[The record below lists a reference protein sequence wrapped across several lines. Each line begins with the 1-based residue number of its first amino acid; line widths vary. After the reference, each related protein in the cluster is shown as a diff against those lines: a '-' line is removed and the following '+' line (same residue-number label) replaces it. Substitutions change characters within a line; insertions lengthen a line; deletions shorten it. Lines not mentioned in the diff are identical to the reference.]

1 MQERIT
7 QIDKSV
13 FDVLY
18 EFGTDESPPAE
29 YVRELRSIREVERRA
44 CSFVVFEI
52 IVLTNKSKVT

>member
-1 MQERIT
+1 M